1 MDVHQPAND
10 ETVNYEELIAD
21 DRTEMVWLRIQRL
34 TSETLCRKL
43 IKERVPEIDDELLKA
58 KASGLASAVR
68 GALGFWSGEA
78 LDLNSKVLSRYY
90 GLLQLTIAE
99 QIVSSANLLLKEIE
113 DFTKYG
119 HGLFTISDPEDILPE
134 AFKIGLLNSG
144 YFQKYLEFRGVE
156 LEENIFAKRPREWGK
171 LDDAAKSKLVSLP
184 ELFSRVPELQ
194 TVVREY
200 FDRPPLAFRVATSV
214 LNATQR
220 FTIGHHKSNESIYQL
235 QRINSGYNPGVTSGV
250 AIFRQDGNF
259 SPEFLNSL
267 GLPLTDI
274 IEAAPPM
281 QGWGTHF
288 VGTLCHPLQ
297 TKWYEKLRPH
307 HSAYCAPS
315 LIAPLWNRVTDPLI
329 INFLILYGL
338 SIIVR
343 YLPATWHRIDQ
354 GDLDD
359 FRELLKHY
367 FVIVDKVVPE
377 MMYEQITG
385 RRLIVRRPF

>member
-1 MDVHQPAND
+1 MDIHQPAND
-10 ETVNYEELIAD
+10 ETMNYEELIAD

-34 TSETLCRKL
+34 TSESLCRKL
-43 IKERVPEIDDELLKA
+43 IKERIPEIDDELLKA
-58 KASGLASAVR
+58 KASGLASAIR
-68 GALGFWSGEA
+68 GALGFWGGEA

-99 QIVSSANLLLKEIE
+99 QIVASPNLLLKEIE

-119 HGLFTISDPEDILPE
+119 HGLFTLSDPENVFPT
-134 AFKIGLLNSG
+134 AFNIGLLNSG

-156 LEENIFAKRPREWGK
+156 LEENIFTKRPREWGK
-171 LDDAAKSKLVSLP
+171 VDDAAKSKLVSLP

-235 QRINSGYNPGVTSGV
+235 QRINSDYNPEVTSGV
-250 AIFRQDGNF
+250 AIFRQDGDF

-267 GLPLTDI
+267 GLPLSDI
-274 IEAAPPM
+274 IEVAPPG

-288 VGTLCHPLQ
+288 VGTLHHSLK
-297 TKWYEKLRPH
+297 TKWYEKLKPH
-307 HSAYCAPS
+307 HSAYCPRS
-315 LIAPLWNRVTDPLI
+315 LVAPLWNRVTDPLI

-354 GDLDD
+354 GDLDH

-377 MMYEQITG
+377 MMYERITG
-385 RRLIVRRPF
+385 KRLIVNRPF

>member
-10 ETVNYEELIAD
+10 ETMNYEELIAD

-58 KASGLASAVR
+58 KASGLSSAVR
-68 GALGFWSGEA
+68 GALGFWGGEA

-99 QIVSSANLLLKEIE
+99 QIVASPNLLLKEIE

-119 HGLFTISDPEDILPE
+119 HGLFTLSDPEDIFPT

-144 YFQKYLEFRGVE
+144 YFQKYLGFRRVE
-156 LEENIFAKRPREWGK
+156 IEENIFKKRPRKWAE
-171 LDDAAKSKLVSLP
+171 LDDSEKSKIVSLP
-184 ELFSRVPELQ
+184 ELFCRVPELQ

-200 FDRPPLAFRVATSV
+200 LDRPPLSFRVAESI
-214 LNATQR
+214 LNGTQI
-220 FTIGHHKSNESIYQL
+220 FTIGHHKSNESFCQL
-235 QRINSGYNPGVTSGV
+235 ENRNPDYNPEVTSGV
-250 AIFRQDGNF
+250 AIFYQDRDF
-259 SPEFLNSL
+259 SVEFLNSL

-274 IEAAPPM
+274 IEASPPG

-288 VGTLCHPLQ
+288 VGTLHHSLK

-307 HSAYCAPS
+307 YSAYCSPS

-367 FVIVDKVVPE
+367 FVMVDKVVPE
-377 MMYEQITG
+377 MMYERITG

>member
-1 MDVHQPAND
+1 MDMQRSEFQEPIGF
-10 ETVNYEELIAD
+10 EELITD

-43 IKERVPEIDDELLKA
+43 IKEKIPEVDDGFLRA
-58 KASGLASAVR
+58 KASGLSSAIR
-68 GALGFWSGEA
+68 GALGFWGGET
-78 LDLNSKVLSRYY
+78 LDLNARVLSRYY

-99 QIVSSANLLLKEIE
+99 QIASGTDLLLEKIE
-113 DFTKYG
+113 DFTQYG
-119 HGLFTISDPEDILPE
+119 HGLFTLFNPKDEFPT
-134 AFKIGLLNSG
+134 AFNIGLLNSG
-144 YFQKYLEFRGVE
+144 YFRKYLEFRGVE
-156 LEENIFAKRPREWGK
+156 LLENTFTKRPREWAN
-171 LDDAAKSKLVSLP
+171 LDDTEKSKLVSFK

-200 FDRPPLAFRVATSV
+200 LDGPPLAFRVAASV

-220 FTIGHHKSNESIYQL
+220 FTISEHKSNEKWNQL
-235 QRINSGYNPGVTSGV
+235 RKTNVDHNPEVTSGV
-250 AIFRQDGNF
+250 AIFCQDRDF

-274 IEAAPPM
+274 IEVAPSM

-288 VGTLCHPLQ
+288 VGTLHHSLK
-297 TKWYEKLRPH
+297 TKWHEKLRPH
-307 HSAYCAPS
+307 YSAYCAPS
-315 LIAPLWNRVTDPLI
+315 LVAPLWKDVTDPLI

-354 GDLDD
+354 GDLDH

-377 MMYEQITG
+377 MMYERITG
-385 RRLIVRRPF
+385 KRLVVKGSF

>member
-43 IKERVPEIDDELLKA
+43 IRERVPEIDDELLKA

-68 GALGFWSGEA
+68 GALGFWSGDA

-119 HGLFTISDPEDILPE
+119 HGLFTMSDPEDIFPT

-144 YFQKYLEFRGVE
+144 YFQKYLRFRGVE
-156 LEENIFAKRPREWGK
+156 LEENIFTKRPRKWAE
-171 LDDAAKSKLVSLP
+171 LDDAAKSKLASLP

-200 FDRPPLAFRVATSV
+200 FDRPPLAFRVAESILNGTS
-214 LNATQR
+214 R
-220 FTIGHHKSNESIYQL
+220 FTISDHKSHEMFNQF
-235 QRINSGYNPGVTSGV
+235 RKTNVDYNPEVTSGV
-250 AIFRQDGNF
+250 AIFYQDRDF
-259 SPEFLNSL
+259 SPEFFNSL
-267 GLPLTDI
+267 GLPLTDVTL
-274 IEAAPPM
+274 ETAPG
-281 QGWGTHF
+281 QEWGTHF
-288 VGTLCHPLQ
+288 VGTLHHSLK
-297 TKWYEKLRPH
+297 TKWYEKLKPH

-359 FRELLKHY
+359 FRELLNHY

-377 MMYEQITG
+377 IMYERITG
-385 RRLIVRRPF
+385 TRLIVRRPF